1 MSWKPATGWEGKLK
15 DITWSSGNEDV
26 RFRHEQWRTV
36 FEKQLESTPFSIQS
50 ADPLFSLPL
59 GEEYVEFT
67 QWLSPDAI
75 WESSKPVRWS
85 RRKRAS
91 GELMMGYICVVKSR
105 GSLQGKDTK
114 KKVLEATGA
123 ADVEK
128 NENGELELHG
138 RTYSAW
144 STAIPGAPL
153 KSGG

>member
-1 MSWKPATGWEGKLK
+1 MFLLLHMSSDLRIRLNRETL
-15 DITWSSGNEDV
+15 
-26 RFRHEQWRTV
+26 
-36 FEKQLESTPFSIQS
+36 TPK
-50 ADPLFSLPL
+50 
-59 GEEYVEFT
+59 
-67 QWLSPDAI
+67 WC
-75 WESSKPVRWS
+75 SSKPVRWS

-128 NENGELELHG
+128 NESGELELHG